1 MWIESLLL
9 SSLEK
14 CKSLSQLNQ
23 IHALLTI
30 SGLANVFHY
39 NAIIRA
45 FSSTKNPYKSVSTFI
60 SMLRNDVVPNHLT
73 YPFLAKASARI
84 LNLKLAGSVHG
95 LVFRTGYASDMFVSN
110 SLVHMYGSCR
120 DIVSARKVFDEMP
133 MKNSVSWN
141 SVLDAYAKCGDV
153 NLMRKVFDLM
163 PRRDVIS
170 WSSLI
175 DGYVKDGNYV
185 EALAVF
191 AKMGVDG
198 VKANDVTMVSVLC
211 ACSHLGTLEQGRMM
225 HNHIIENGLHLT
237 LTLRTSLVDMYAKCG
252 AIDEALAV
260 FRAVSVRKTDVL
272 IWNAMIGGLATHGFT
287 QEALEMNV
295 EMQDLGIRPD
305 EITYLCLLSACAHRG
320 LVKEAWKYFKSISQ
334 NSMEPKTEHYACIV
348 DVLARA
354 GQLKEAHE
362 FIQDMMLKPTAS
374 MLGALLSGC
383 INHRKLDIAEA
394 VGKMLIELEPD
405 HDGRYIGLSN
415 VYAVKNCWDES
426 RTMREAMETRGVRKV
441 AGYSYVEILGTL
453 HRFIA
458 HDQAHPQSEQ
468 IDLMLD
474 LIVKQMKMKS
484 DCERRRQVFLDM
496 DNM

>member
-1 MWIESLLL
+1 
-9 SSLEK
+9 
-14 CKSLSQLNQ
+14 
-23 IHALLTI
+23 
-30 SGLANVFHY
+30 
-39 NAIIRA
+39 
-45 FSSTKNPYKSVSTFI
+45 
-60 SMLRNDVVPNHLT
+60 MLRNNVIANHLT

-84 LNLKLAGSVHG
+84 LDLKLSGSVHG

-120 DIVSARKVFDEMP
+120 DIVSARKMFDEMP

-141 SVLDAYAKCGDV
+141 SVLDAYAKYGDV
-153 NLMRKVFDLM
+153 NLMRKVFDMM
-163 PRRDVIS
+163 PQRDVIS

-185 EALAVF
+185 DALAVF
-191 AKMGVDG
+191 GEMGAGG
-198 VKANDVTMVSVLC
+198 VEPNEVTMISVLC

-225 HNHIIENGLHLT
+225 HKYIVENGLHLT

-260 FRAVSVRKTDVL
+260 FRAVSARKTDVL

-287 QEALEMNV
+287 REALEMYV
-295 EMQDLGIRPD
+295 EMQDSGIRPD
-305 EITYLCLLSACAHRG
+305 EITYLCLLSACAHGG
-320 LVKEAWKYFKSISQ
+320 LVKEAWKYFKSIAQ
-334 NSMEPKTEHYACIV
+334 NGMLPKSEHYACVV

-354 GQLKEAHE
+354 GQLKEAYE
-362 FIQDMMLKPTAS
+362 FIHEMTMKPTAS

-394 VGKMLIELEPD
+394 VGRKLIELEPD

-426 RTMREAMETRGVRKV
+426 RTTRESMETRGVRKV

-458 HDQAHPQSEQ
+458 HDQTHPQSEQ
-468 IDLMLD
+468 INLMLN
-474 LIVKQMKMKS
+474 LIVKQMKLKS
-484 DCERRRQVFLDM
+484 DHERQRHILYVM
-496 DNM
+496 DGM